1 MVAVTGESEGVS
13 GTIGAFN
20 FIRRVGFP
28 PTPEIVSAFATL
40 PFLAAVIAL
49 PLSGLALGPTLLIAI
64 AVMILP
70 TLVGEFLNSVLFLR
84 GEAVL
89 NFRRLMGLEVL
100 SWSPILFFLP
110 ITSGIAVSTGNR
122 TLWVDGFLLTLI
134 LSLPLRFLAVFA
146 MSPFPF
152 WRKFVSS
159 ALVPAA
165 SFRVYAQVSLIL
177 SIKTIGEIYLEALVF
192 LFGTF
197 LAAGGVVWI
206 IRGVEKTGTP
216 DIGDSPLGL
225 FRDFLL
231 HWLEKDPSPLEHRLS
246 SLGRTGKIDVSIL
259 AFETPRPG
267 KACVIFSNFHPGPY
281 RDLGSGGLPSRLK
294 ANIESSLGSTTL
306 VPHGISNHEYNI
318 ISQEDVQKLIRET
331 GKNYPIV
338 YNSLSASRFVREIVE
353 EAKASAQAF
362 GDTVFVTL
370 TLSPG
375 DMEDVPIDVLET
387 IEAEAKAKG
396 LCVMVADAH
405 NSLSRQISI
414 TSEQARM
421 LSETATKAM
430 NTAAQLLQAKFK
442 VGSASDPLSDFSL
455 SDGIGPGGL
464 SVITVESQGQ
474 VTAYLTIDGNNMETG
489 FREKILAILRE
500 EGVHEGEVMTTDTHL
515 VAGVVRSKLG
525 YHPVGENMNKDLF
538 LRKVRETVRT
548 AMNGMEYAGAG
559 ISSFSLDLRVLG
571 STSFQTITLFVGR
584 VAKGLGRTF
593 LRLELAVF
601 AVSLLLLVI

>member
-13 GTIGAFN
+13 GTISAFN

-40 PFLAAVIAL
+40 PILAAVIAL
-49 PLSGLALGPTLLIAI
+49 PLSGLGLGPTLLIAI
-64 AVMILP
+64 AAMILP

-84 GEAVL
+84 GEAVFS
-89 NFRRLMGLEVL
+89 FRRLMGLEVL

-110 ITSGIAVSTGNR
+110 ITSGIGVYTGDR

-152 WRKFVSS
+152 WRKFISS

-165 SFRVYAQVSLIL
+165 SFRVYAQTSLLL
-177 SIKTIGEIYLEALVF
+177 SIKTRGEIYLEALVF
-192 LFGTF
+192 LLGIF
-197 LAAGGVVWI
+197 LATGGVIWI
-206 IRGVEKTGTP
+206 IRGVEKAGSP
-216 DIGDSPLGL
+216 DIGDSPMGL

-231 HWLEKDPSPLEHRLS
+231 HWLEKDPNPLEHRLS
-246 SLGRTGKIDVSIL
+246 SLGRTGKIDVAIL
-259 AFETPRPG
+259 AFETPRPE
-267 KACVIFSNFHPGPY
+267 KACVIVSNFHPGPY

-294 ANIESSLGSTTL
+294 ASIQSRMNSTTL

-318 ISQEDVQKLIRET
+318 ISQEDVQKLIEET
-331 GKNYPIV
+331 WKRYPIV
-338 YNSLSASRFVREIVE
+338 RNSFSASRFVRETVE

-362 GDTVFVTL
+362 GNTVFVTL
-370 TLSPG
+370 TLAPK
-375 DMEDVPIDVLET
+375 DMEDVPPEVLGT

-396 LCVMVADAH
+396 LRVMVADAH
-405 NSLSRQISI
+405 NSLSRQVSI
-414 TSEQARM
+414 TPEQARM
-421 LSETATKAM
+421 LSEAARKAM
-430 NTAAQLLQAKFK
+430 IIAAQPPQSRFK
-442 VGSASDPLSDFSL
+442 VGSASDPLSDFGL

-464 SVITVESQGQ
+464 SVVAVESQSQ
-474 VTAYLTIDGNNMETG
+474 LTAYLTIDGNNMETG
-489 FREKILAILRE
+489 FREMILATLTE
-500 EGVHEGEVMTTDTHL
+500 EGVDDGEVMTTDTHL

-548 AMNGMEYAGAG
+548 AMNAMEYAGAG
-559 ISSFSLDLRVLG
+559 MSSFSLELRVLG

-601 AVSLLLLVI
+601 AVSILLLVI